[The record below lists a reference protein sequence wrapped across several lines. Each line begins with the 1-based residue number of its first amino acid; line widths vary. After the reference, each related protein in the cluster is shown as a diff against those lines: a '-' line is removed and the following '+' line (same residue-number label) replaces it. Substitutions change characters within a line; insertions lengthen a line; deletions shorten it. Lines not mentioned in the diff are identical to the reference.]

1 MSTKRISDKDLEDTK
16 ENVIAVVNAAV
27 VALLAHVSRRLDEQ
41 EQLATSLGMA
51 KANIR
56 ALSVQITMELSA
68 QLAAMG
74 FEKAEQIGAQD
85 FGPKLL
91 DGLKKVFDSKLE
103 ISYKRKGE

>member
-16 ENVIAVVNAAV
+16 ENVVAVVNAAV
-27 VALLAHVSRRLDEQ
+27 TALLAHVSRRLDEQ

-51 KANIR
+51 KVHIR

-74 FEKAEQIGAQD
+74 FEKAEQIGAKD
-85 FGPKLL
+85 FAPKLF
-91 DGLKKVFDSKLE
+91 DGLSKVFGGQFEL
-103 ISYKRKGE
+103 SYKRKGE